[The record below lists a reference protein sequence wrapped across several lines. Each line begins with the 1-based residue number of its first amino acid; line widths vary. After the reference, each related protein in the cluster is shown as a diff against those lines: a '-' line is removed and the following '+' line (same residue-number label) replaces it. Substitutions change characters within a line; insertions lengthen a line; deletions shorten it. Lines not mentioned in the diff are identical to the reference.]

1 MVYKERVEVKRKAW
15 EQVRGRERFN
25 KRGDEMRRR
34 DRRGG
39 LYDVHPTHL
48 ISWIL
53 EPFLPITQPISCS
66 AQKIQ

>member
-48 ISWIL
+48 IS
-53 EPFLPITQPISCS
+53 
-66 AQKIQ
+66 